1 MLLLERPRPNFQ
13 PGSLGCPINIQ
24 ILSTTSL
31 FCLLLYEE
39 IPSYPNEGVV
49 HSFKF
54 TLRSFALKILTDCTP
69 PFPMATTG
77 RAPWATPGL
86 TKLRPM
92 EQMGRYEIE
101 RNLKQNYAKREL
113 RNEREQASPNGATPS

>member
-1 MLLLERPRPNFQ
+1 MVPVRAPSPEHFQ
-13 PGSLGCPINIQ
+13 PGSLGGSINIQ

-54 TLRSFALKILTDCTP
+54 TLRSFALKIPTDCTL
-69 PFPMATTG
+69 PFPTATTG
-77 RAPWATPGL
+77 RASRAMP
-86 TKLRPM
+86 
-92 EQMGRYEIE
+92 
-101 RNLKQNYAKREL
+101 
-113 RNEREQASPNGATPS
+113 